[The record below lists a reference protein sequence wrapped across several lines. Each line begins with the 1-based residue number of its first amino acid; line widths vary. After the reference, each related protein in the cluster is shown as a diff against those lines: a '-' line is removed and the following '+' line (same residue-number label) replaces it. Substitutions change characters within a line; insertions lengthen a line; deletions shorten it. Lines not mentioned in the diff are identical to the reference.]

1 MIQNLSFSG
10 KEDENPYLH
19 IRDFEQAC
27 DCLRITTRI
36 GALHDDGFG
45 HRLPKIRHSQ
55 LSMTYEKS
63 VMYLTSYI
71 CCTELSRHGFI
82 FISVMDCMVWKHS
95 KRVLWWSKTSWI
107 WSTSAIGPNFL
118 FKYDLNSNL
127 NQHHMKIVTDHNQ
140 ISSQITTYFHH
151 RKGLENKRSGTDD
164 QCHLHYMLIPS
175 PEYRVSVTEKM
186 ARLTHVNA
194 ITLTSLNTFQTNINT
209 FLGNLM

>member
-1 MIQNLSFSG
+1 
-10 KEDENPYLH
+10 
-19 IRDFEQAC
+19 
-27 DCLRITTRI
+27 
-36 GALHDDGFG
+36 
-45 HRLPKIRHSQ
+45 
-55 LSMTYEKS
+55 MTNEKS

-71 CCTELSRHGFI
+71 CCTELSRHESV

-107 WSTSAIGPNFL
+107 WSTWIVAKSVCAKSAIATSADSTSAIGPNFL

-164 QCHLHYMLIPS
+164 QCHLHYMLILS
-175 PEYRVSVTEKM
+175 PEHRVSVTEKM
-186 ARLTHVNA
+186 ARLTHVNV
-194 ITLTSLNTFQTNINT
+194 ITITSLNTFQTNINT
-209 FLGNLM
+209 FLGHLM